1 MGESR
6 GRSKLRDIE
15 GSLDILGKV
24 VYNFAKGHYNFKK
37 TFRIVQPNNDISE
50 FTINNRLYDDKTNEL
65 QTIDNDISLG
75 QHDIRIVSGSTLPSN
90 KMAEYNMYLDAYK
103 LGLVDDVEVL
113 KKSEIYDK
121 EGVLK
126 RKGAMNQMQG
136 YIKQLEDQIKKLSG
150 DLQTSEREAVSAR
163 KQTITQ
169 KFKTN
174 LDSALN
180 QIKDKERKNLN
191 RMENVIDKAD
201 LQARYANTKEGIVG
215 AEEGVEG

>member
-1 MGESR
+1 
-6 GRSKLRDIE
+6 
-15 GSLDILGKV
+15 
-24 VYNFAKGHYNFKK
+24 
-37 TFRIVQPNNDISE
+37 
-50 FTINNRLYDDKTNEL
+50 
-65 QTIDNDISLG
+65 
-75 QHDIRIVSGSTLPSN
+75 
-90 KMAEYNMYLDAYK
+90 MAEYNMYLDAYK

-136 YIKQLEDQIKKLSG
+136 YIKQLEDQVKKLSG